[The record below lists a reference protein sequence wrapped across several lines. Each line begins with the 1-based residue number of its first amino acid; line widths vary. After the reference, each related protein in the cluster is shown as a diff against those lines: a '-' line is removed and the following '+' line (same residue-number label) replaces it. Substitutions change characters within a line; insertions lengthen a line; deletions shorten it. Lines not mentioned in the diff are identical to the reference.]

1 MPIHA
6 IIVDLMDVL
15 ALDEG
20 PERSQWEAR
29 AGLPDGS
36 LMRTMFRSPLF
47 REAIMGHVPEAD
59 VWRDVARAFDRDPQE
74 WRELAETFYSAFR
87 LNHDL
92 VAFIRALRPR
102 YKTAILSNTPSD
114 IRTLLTE
121 RFHLERE
128 VDTVI
133 ISAEE
138 HLKKPQP
145 EFYQLAAERLGVPLQ
160 ENLFLDDESRYVEA
174 ARSLGMSTVQFINNA
189 QAIPAMQ
196 QVLQVS
202 G

>member
-1 MPIHA
+1 MSHNT
-6 IIVDLMDVL
+6 LVL
-15 ALDEG
+15 AG
-20 PERSQWEAR
+20 VERT
-29 AGLPDGS
+29 AGFPTG
-36 LMRTMFRSPLF
+36 RGGVNRRQVLF
-47 REAIMGHVPEAD
+47 
-59 VWRDVARAFDRDPQE
+59 
-74 WRELAETFYSAFR
+74 
-87 LNHDL
+87 
-92 VAFIRALRPR
+92 RALRPR

-114 IRTLLTE
+114 IRTFLTD

-174 ARSLGMSTVQFINNA
+174 ARSLGMPAVQFINNA